1 MKDLFLISVKTWNT
15 DYVLLNEPVP
25 AIGPTNDPIT
35 RLSGYSSYSTVTLL
49 RERQVSDS
57 EILYKSAAELAES
70 VRDGEVSARELTETS
85 LNRIEQFDGEINAFT
100 TVLAEQALEEADK
113 IEPGD
118 NRPFAGVPIAIKDL
132 NVAMAGVVMSQGS
145 DLVGDFTPGHDNNVV
160 KRVKEAGFII
170 VGKTSSPE
178 FGILPVTEP
187 RRFGPTRNPWDLERT
202 PGGSSG
208 GSSAAVAAG
217 MVPVAHGSDGGG
229 SIRIPASCCGLVGL
243 KPNRGRISKAPDM
256 GEALSGFATDGVLT
270 RTVDDTAQLLDI
282 LEGYEPGDPYWTESP
297 EVPFAQTSKVAP
309 KKLKIGYTTLPP
321 IETEVESCY
330 VEAVSKTAEILD
342 SLGHDVEEATPAWN
356 DPEMARLLEE
366 QFTVMWASGVSQ
378 AAVIGGMMA
387 GGKDVEEGD
396 IEPLSWAL
404 YQLGIKS
411 RAVDYLNAQLAMNA
425 LARTVVPFWSDY
437 DILVTPG
444 LARLP
449 VKIGEIDGCADDP
462 MAEFK
467 KSARFTPFTPLFNAT
482 GQPAISLP
490 VDQSNGLPVA
500 VQFVGAPSRDDVLL
514 SLATQMEAANPWAD
528 WRPDLEKSL
537 SL

>member
-1 MKDLFLISVKTWNT
+1 M
-15 DYVLLNEPVP
+15 
-25 AIGPTNDPIT
+25 
-35 RLSGYSSYSTVTLL
+35 
-49 RERQVSDS
+49 SDS
-57 EILYKSAAELAES
+57 EILYKPATELAEM
-70 VRDGEVSARELTETS
+70 VRSGEVSARELTEKS
-85 LNRIEQFDGEINAFT
+85 LQRIEQFDGEINAFT
-100 TVLAEQALEEADK
+100 TVIAEQALEEADK
-113 IEPGD
+113 VKPGD
-118 NRPFAGVPIAIKDL
+118 ERPFAGVPTAIKDL

-145 DLVGDFTPGHDNNVV
+145 DLVGDFIPPHDNNVV
-160 KRVKEAGFII
+160 VRMKEAGFII

-270 RTVDDTAQLLDI
+270 RTVDDTARLLDV

-297 EVPFAQTSKVAP
+297 EVPFAETAKIAP
-309 KKLKIGYTTLPP
+309 KKLKIGYTTTPP
-321 IETEVESCY
+321 IETEVDECY
-330 VEAVSKTAEILD
+330 IEAVSKAAEMLS
-342 SLGHDVEEATPAWN
+342 SLGHEVEEASPAWN
-356 DPEMARLLEE
+356 NQEMARQLEE

-378 AAVIGGMMA
+378 AVVIGGMMA
-387 GGKDVEEGD
+387 GKEPAEGD

-404 YQLGIKS
+404 YQLGLKS
-411 RAVDYLNAQLAMNA
+411 RAVDYLNAQLVMNV

-437 DILVTPG
+437 DVLVTPG

-449 VKIGEIDGCADDP
+449 VKIGEIDSCADDP
-462 MAEFK
+462 MAEFA

-482 GQPAISLP
+482 GQPAISIP
-490 VDQSNGLPVA
+490 VSKSHGLPVA
-500 VQFVGAPSRDDVLL
+500 VQLVGAPSRDDTLL
-514 SLATQMEAANPWAD
+514 SLATQVEAANPWAD
-528 WRPDLEKSL
+528 WRPDMEKIAQPTG
-537 SL
+537 